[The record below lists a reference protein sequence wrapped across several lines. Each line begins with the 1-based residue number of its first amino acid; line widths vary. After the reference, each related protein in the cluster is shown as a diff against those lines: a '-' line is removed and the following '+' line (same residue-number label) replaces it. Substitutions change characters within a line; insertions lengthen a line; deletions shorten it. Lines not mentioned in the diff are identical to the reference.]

1 MGQALLTKGCTKDL
15 LERLKVVYEL
25 AGFPGKAVV
34 EKSGRGTCTEHKSAS
49 CSIPRG
55 QGEVAY
61 GKAWLCTG
69 LLHCSQQHG
78 RILALQQAS
87 PRGGLFW
94 FIVGI
99 PQLCL
104 PGAAFPVLPSA
115 GAAWGCCS
123 LPCRC
128 PRLGWGVQ
136 VPCPVLWLHT
146 TQGSLAPIPG
156 TCNGRGEMLLLL
168 QGP

>member
-1 MGQALLTKGCTKDL
+1 MSWQ
-15 LERLKVVYEL
+15 
-25 AGFPGKAVV
+25 GFPG
-34 EKSGRGTCTEHKSAS
+34 R
-49 CSIPRG
+49 
-55 QGEVAY
+55 Q
-61 GKAWLCTG
+61 
-69 LLHCSQQHG
+69 LLKNQAGVH
-78 RILALQQAS
+78 ALSTNLPPAAS
-87 PRGGLFW
+87 PGARVRLLMERCGCAQGCSTAPAAW
-94 FIVGI
+94 QDPGPAAGI
-99 PQLCL
+99 PKGWFVLVYCGYPPAL
-104 PGAAFPVLPSA
+104 LAFPVLPSA